1 MPHGIPTLGALLLIA
16 TPALA
21 GPKVGIVVGPDAPK
35 LERFA
40 ADEVAAQFKQLF
52 QAEAAVA
59 AKIPEGVEH
68 LILVGSPATNPSVK
82 EAMGDRWPKLTEQG
96 HIVRSAK
103 LGDWPALVVGGGS
116 PTATLWAAY
125 ELGHHFGIRSFLHG
139 DVMPEKAPELKL
151 DGIAISRE
159 PGLKVRAWRVLDD
172 SPLGFAA
179 WGLDDHKRLFAQL
192 AKLKFTHIEIGVE
205 SAPPVVSRGLQAIPV
220 AGDVP
225 GRKAFKGVKEF
236 INPVLAGKATD
247 ADRTA
252 ALVALAADIRKSAPA
267 FGLQVATEPA
277 IARPLLLRGFLPHVS
292 AMPSPKGFVLVAEEP
307 GDLSPA
313 AYFLSRHAFEPKL
326 TPTAAYKDFFTP
338 ILGKLATERVLLG
351 FEMIDRANAL
361 IAKQDPTGTDVSPHS
376 VAAQLKRADAPPEWW
391 KEAGKLYT
399 EAMNEM
405 YRGIRATFNDPAR
418 PALLYYAKRCEFA
431 VHYFAALEA
440 ARLAAVAK
448 AKGER
453 DAVVTHLEKA
463 IESLYNGL
471 TAQGDVAR
479 DPSDRGVVAVLV
491 EESYRPLKEADKAAS
506 PASLR

>member
-1 MPHGIPTLGALLLIA
+1 LRSGFPTLAALLLIA
-16 TPALA
+16 TPAVA

-35 LERFA
+35 LEQFA
-40 ADEVAAQFKQLF
+40 ADEVAARFKQLF
-52 QAEAAVA
+52 HAEATVIG
-59 AKIPEGVEH
+59 KIPTGVDH

-82 EAMGDRWPKLTEQG
+82 EAMGDRWPKLTGQG
-96 HIVRSAK
+96 HIVQTAK
-103 LGDWPALVVGGGS
+103 LGDRPALVVGGGS

-151 DGIAISRE
+151 DGIDISRE

-179 WGLDDHKRLFAQL
+179 WGLDDHKRLLAQL
-192 AKLKFTHIEIGVE
+192 AKLKFTHVEIGVE

-225 GRKAFKGVKEF
+225 GRKAFKGAKEF

-252 ALVALAADIRKSAPA
+252 ALVALAAEIRKSAPA
-267 FGLQVATEPA
+267 FGLQVAAEPA
-277 IARPLLLRGFLPHVS
+277 IARPLLLRGMLPRVGTRP
-292 AMPSPKGFVLVAEEP
+292 APSGFVVIAEAP
-307 GDLSPA
+307 GDVSPA
-313 AYFLSRHAFEPKL
+313 AYFLSRQAFEPKL
-326 TPTAAYKDFFTP
+326 TPQAADANLFTP

-351 FEMIDRANAL
+351 FDMIDRANAL
-361 IAKQDPTGTDVSPHS
+361 IAKQDPKGADVSPRA
-376 VAAQLKRADAPPEWW
+376 VAAQLELTDAPPDWW

-418 PALLYYAKRCEFA
+418 QVLLYYAKRCEFA

-440 ARLAAVAK
+440 ARLAGVAK
-448 AKGER
+448 AKGEK
-453 DAVVTHLEKA
+453 DAAVTHIEKA
-463 IESLYNGL
+463 MESLYNGL

-479 DPSDRGVVAVLV
+479 DPGDRGVIAVVA
-491 EESYRPLKEADKAAS
+491 EESYRPLKAALKEAE
-506 PASLR
+506 